1 MSKLQNRPPKYSK
14 LKKYAVVY
22 LNGKTIYL
30 GLYGSTE
37 SKKEYARII
46 AEKQSSPMVLL
57 EKNDK
62 SITLD
67 ELGAAYL
74 DYAERQFDKNHYEN
88 YRTALGFALDIYGH
102 QAVDE
107 FSPLKLKTVR
117 DEMVRSGRFCRAVVN
132 RYASRILTALS
143 WGVEN
148 ELVEPRTVQRLREVK
163 ALPKR
168 TPGTFE
174 SKKRRAVPDD
184 AVKRTLPFLPPTVAA
199 MVQLQRLTGLRP
211 SEVFRMTVGD
221 IDRTQ
226 ENGLW
231 YYILERHK
239 TEQHTDEDKIIPL
252 GLPEQSL
259 IAPYLIGK
267 KTAAV
272 FSPRTAMQERNVEKR
287 ANRKSKI
294 TPSQTARNAARAA
307 KPSKCGEFYDKNSY
321 NRAIT
326 YAIRKGNKVL
336 PAAQQIPHWTPYQL
350 RHSAG
355 TETSKTQGREK
366 AQALLTHSTIATT
379 AIYDHSQLDVLE
391 TLARERRNPFV
402 GT

>member
-1 MSKLQNRPPKYSK
+1 MPKLSNRPPKYSQFK
-14 LKKYAVVY
+14 QYAVNY
-22 LNGKTIYL
+22 IHGKRVFL
-30 GLYGSTE
+30 GLYGSPE
-37 SKKEYARII
+37 SHKEYARII
-46 AEKQSSPMVLL
+46 AESQSKPAFLPL
-57 EKNDK
+57 RGEK
-62 SITLD
+62 SVTLD
-67 ELGAAYL
+67 EVAEAYL
-74 DYAERQFDKNHYEN
+74 EHAEKRFDRNHSEN
-88 YRTALGFALDIYGH
+88 YRTALGFALDLYGH
-102 QAVDE
+102 LPVDE

-148 ELVEPRTVQRLREVK
+148 ELVEPRTEQRLRAVQS
-163 ALPKR
+163 LPKGA
-168 TPGTFE
+168 PGTFDH
-174 SKKRRAVPDD
+174 KKRRDVPDEV
-184 AVKRTLPFLPPTVAA
+184 VKRTLPFLPLTVAA
-199 MVQLQRLTGLRP
+199 MVQIQRLTGLRP
-211 SEVFRMTVGD
+211 SEVCKMRVGD
-221 IDRTQ
+221 IDKTQ
-226 ENGLW
+226 GNGLW
-231 YYILERHK
+231 YYTPEHHK
-239 TEQHTDEDKIIPL
+239 TEAHTDEDKIIPL

-267 KTAAV
+267 KKAAV
-272 FSPRTAMQERNVEKR
+272 FSPQTAMQERNAEKR

-294 TPSQTARNAARAA
+294 TPSQSARNAARAT

-321 NRAIT
+321 NKAIT
-326 YAIRKGNKVL
+326 YAIRKGNK
-336 PAAQQIPHWTPYQL
+336 AGAEIPHWTPYQL

-355 TETSKTQGREK
+355 TETSKTKGREK